1 MPRCFALV
9 FAVLRVA
16 SLNTALLRLCAGRIS
31 LVSISALTQ
40 YSPANGSPVA
50 TGYGRP
56 IASM

>member
-1 MPRCFALV
+1 MPRCFALQS
-9 FAVLRVA
+9 AVLLA
-16 SLNTALLRLCAGRIS
+16 APLSAALSRLCAGRIS
-31 LVSISALTQ
+31 LVSISAHTQ